1 MKRQGEKNPRLFDD
15 FADRYDR
22 NDKITGGWITQWIEG
37 VLVGKTGASA
47 IDLGCGTGRVAN
59 ILATHY
65 DSVRAIDLS
74 SEMIEVARRKNP
86 HPRIVFEQA
95 DLTEV
100 TGQYDLVI
108 SMMTLHHLPDIGAGL
123 QHIAQLVKPGGT
135 AILVDNAV
143 THSTSRTGQ
152 RLWASQVLAQDIF
165 NAFRKF
171 RFATDR
177 RWLDHLMSDRYLSPE
192 TFTAEYEKA
201 FPGAAVG
208 PVGGLYNAVW
218 KRAPIPAHEPAL

>member
-1 MKRQGEKNPRLFDD
+1 MKRPGRTNPRLFDD

-37 VLVGKTGASA
+37 VLAGKTGGSA
-47 IDLGCGTGRVAN
+47 IDLGCGTGRVAH
-59 ILATHY
+59 IVAAHY
-65 DSVRAIDLS
+65 DSVLAIDLS

-100 TGQYDLVI
+100 TGHYDLVI
-108 SMMTLHHLPDIGAGL
+108 SLMTVHHLPDVEAGL
-123 QHIAQLVKPGGT
+123 RHIAQLVKPGGM
-135 AILVDNAV
+135 AILVDNA
-143 THSTSRTGQ
+143 TAHPTSRMRQ
-152 RLWASQVLAQDIF
+152 RLWAAEVLAQDIV

-171 RFATDR
+171 RFANDR

-192 TFTAEYEKA
+192 TFTAEYGKA

-208 PVGGLYNAVW
+208 PVGDLYTAVW
-218 KRAPIPAHEPAL
+218 ERAPVPAHEPAL

>member
-1 MKRQGEKNPRLFDD
+1 MKRPGEGNPRFFDG

-59 ILATHY
+59 ILASHY

-74 SEMIEVARRKNP
+74 SEMIEVARQKNP
-86 HPRIVFEQA
+86 HPRITFEQA

-100 TGQYDLVI
+100 SGQYDLVI
-108 SMMTLHHLPDIGAGL
+108 SLMTLHHLPDIGAGL
-123 QHIAQLVKPGGT
+123 QHIAGLVKPDGM
-135 AILVDNAV
+135 AIIVDQVAA
-143 THSTSRTGQ
+143 HPTSRLRQ
-152 RLWASQVLAQDIF
+152 RLWTAEVLAQDIF

-171 RFATDR
+171 RFANNR
-177 RWLDHLMSDRYLSPE
+177 RWLDHLMSDRYLSSE
-192 TFTAEYEKA
+192 TFTTEYGKA
-201 FPGAAVG
+201 FPGAVVG
-208 PVGGLYNAVW
+208 PGGSLYTAVW
-218 KRAPIPAHEPAL
+218 KRDPILAHESAQ